1 MGCLHGAAEEQAGRV
16 KSGGRV
22 YSGAKEAVSQTRDST
37 TEMCYLGRGG
47 GRKGVVLKEKVR
59 LAEREV
65 MMKLAFVP
73 GKHLCSSSG
82 LSLSLLLGAGRA
94 PGNTLTEKMGY
105 AGYM

>member
-1 MGCLHGAAEEQAGRV
+1 MWGCIHGAAEEQAGRV
-16 KSGGRV
+16 QSGGRV

-37 TEMCYLGRGG
+37 TKMCYLRRGR

-65 MMKLAFVP
+65 MIKLAFFP

-82 LSLSLLLGAGRA
+82 LSLALLLGAGRA
-94 PGNTLTEKMGY
+94 AGTL
-105 AGYM
+105 